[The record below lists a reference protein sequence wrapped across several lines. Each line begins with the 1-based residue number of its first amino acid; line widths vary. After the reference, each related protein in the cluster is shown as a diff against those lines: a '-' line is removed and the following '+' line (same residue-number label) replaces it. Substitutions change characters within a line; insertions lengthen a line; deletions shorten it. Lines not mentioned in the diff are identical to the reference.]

1 MNRQE
6 QGRDKPKLSSARI
19 GALCYVMSPPACP
32 SAANSVSSDQ
42 VSRPRKIAA
51 GLIRG
56 AGVLLGVV
64 LVSLYLIIVWGA
76 PPDMSNAS
84 PRTAF
89 NFYVTGPL
97 LLFCGPMFLF
107 GWIASRIDHRRPAA
121 AEVRLGS

>member
-1 MNRQE
+1 MRPSKHNYHS
-6 QGRDKPKLSSARI
+6 PAR
-19 GALCYVMSPPACP
+19 ALCTMMSRSAHP

-51 GLIRG
+51 WLIRG
-56 AGVLLGVV
+56 AGFLLGVV
-64 LVSLYLIIVWGA
+64 LVSLYVFIVWDS

-97 LLFCGPMFLF
+97 LLFSGPMLLA
-107 GWIASRIDHRRPAA
+107 GWIASRVDHRR
-121 AEVRLGS
+121 LTD